1 MRTANN
7 ALVRAYNENR
17 VRQALLRLRETTRQR
32 LALETG
38 LSQMTVSTVIAA
50 LMAGGEVEQVGSAPS
65 EGGRPSARYR
75 YRGEQHKGAVLF
87 TYQRKGKT
95 YVCLRV
101 YDLFG
106 DLWYREEQFFDEI
119 RMDSFDQMLERA
131 FRKTTGIRALT
142 IGLPAH
148 VWGGEVLYCDHPAL
162 TGGGLVRRCT
172 ALLGV
177 PVRLL
182 NDVNAA
188 TLGYVQRRPPRQRK
202 ELTAGF
208 YFTTRFGPGMG
219 LVVGQELWEGHRSFV
234 GEFHG
239 VPSGPSWLQIDY
251 RDRGSVREAVTD
263 ALQFACG
270 MAGPDRAVLY
280 GEVFWPGAAE
290 EIAKGLDQR
299 FHREYGLELEVVED
313 PEEDYEEGM
322 KVSVLREVK
331 QQLFGDHGE
340 E

>member
-1 MRTANN
+1 M
-7 ALVRAYNENR
+7 
-17 VRQALLRLRETTRQR
+17 
-32 LALETG
+32 
-38 LSQMTVSTVIAA
+38 
-50 LMAGGEVEQVGSAPS
+50 
-65 EGGRPSARYR
+65 
-75 YRGEQHKGAVLF
+75 LF

-131 FRKTTGIRALT
+131 FRKTAGIRALT

-162 TGGGLVRRCT
+162 TGGGLVRRLHGPAGGAGAAAQRCKRRHPGLR
-172 ALLGV
+172 AAPSPPAEEGAHRRVLLHH
-177 PVRLL
+177 PL
-182 NDVNAA
+182 
-188 TLGYVQRRPPRQRK
+188 RPRHG
-202 ELTAGF
+202 AGG
-208 YFTTRFGPGMG
+208 GPGA
-219 LVVGQELWEGHRSFV
+219 VGGPQELCG
-234 GEFHG
+234 GIHG

-251 RDRGSVREAVTD
+251 RDRDSVREAVTD

-290 EIAKGLDQR
+290 EIAKGAGPALP
-299 FHREYGLELEVVED
+299 REYGLELEVVED
-313 PEEDYEEGM
+313 PAEDYEEGM

>member
-1 MRTANN
+1 M
-7 ALVRAYNENR
+7 
-17 VRQALLRLRETTRQR
+17 
-32 LALETG
+32 
-38 LSQMTVSTVIAA
+38 
-50 LMAGGEVEQVGSAPS
+50 
-65 EGGRPSARYR
+65 
-75 YRGEQHKGAVLF
+75 
-87 TYQRKGKT
+87 
-95 YVCLRV
+95 
-101 YDLFG
+101 
-106 DLWYREEQFFDEI
+106 
-119 RMDSFDQMLERA
+119 
-131 FRKTTGIRALT
+131 
-142 IGLPAH
+142 
-148 VWGGEVLYCDHPAL
+148 
-162 TGGGLVRRCT
+162 
-172 ALLGV
+172 
-177 PVRLL
+177 
-182 NDVNAA
+182 
-188 TLGYVQRRPPRQRK
+188 
-202 ELTAGF
+202 
-208 YFTTRFGPGMG
+208 
-219 LVVGQELWEGHRSFV
+219 

-251 RDRGSVREAVTD
+251 RDRDSVREAVTD